1 MCQKETGE
9 IRTLPQLPSVG
20 TFASGMSENEPEYLL
35 KQAQRCRSVAKTA
48 TDEKMRQAL
57 LDMARDYEE
66 RAQAVQVKKP
76 D

>member
-1 MCQKETGE
+1 
-9 IRTLPQLPSVG
+9 
-20 TFASGMSENEPEYLL
+20 MSENEPEYLL

-76 D
+76 G